1 MSDDLSALTNDVFRA
16 RFRGWLETNYP
27 QEWRQPITFRL
38 SGDAE
43 RRWLKMLYDGGWRA
57 PAWPKKFGG
66 LELGLEKQLI
76 YHEELEA
83 FKAARFL
90 DSGAILLGP
99 ILMKYGTASQQ
110 AKELPAILRGE
121 VLWCQG
127 YSEPN
132 AGSDLASLKT
142 SAVLDGTHFVVNG
155 QKIWTTLAAFAD
167 RMFILVRTSK
177 SGRKQAGISFLM
189 LDMKSPGVT
198 VRPIMNLAGED
209 ELCEVFF
216 QDVRV
221 PVENLIHEIDQ
232 GWEVAKTL
240 LGGERIANGAPT
252 LPRQAF
258 EMLEIVIA
266 GLGLGD
272 DPAVRDRQA
281 ELLCDLHD
289 LSVLYAQVAD
299 TAIRGETD
307 DAALS
312 IMKVLATELFQR
324 ISEEMLRLADEDAGA
339 VEPVGV
345 GGLPADLRKI
355 YMIARPSSIYA
366 GANEVQR
373 NIIARMLLGAE
384 RRGYTPFTR

>member
-1 MSDDLSALTNDVFRA
+1 MSDDLNALTSDEFRT
-16 RFRGWLETNYP
+16 RFRGWLEANYP
-27 QEWRQPITFRL
+27 PEWRQPITFRL
-38 SGDAE
+38 SGESE
-43 RRWLKMLYDGGWRA
+43 RRWLKMLHDGGWRA

-76 YHEELEA
+76 YHEELED

-99 ILMKYGTASQQ
+99 ILMKYGTAAQQ

-142 SAVLDGTHFVVNG
+142 SAVLEDTHFVVNG

-167 RMFILVRTSK
+167 RMFVLVRTSK
-177 SGRKQAGISFLM
+177 AGKKQAGISFLM
-189 LDMKSPGVT
+189 LDMNSPGVT

-221 PVENLIHEIDQ
+221 PVENLIHEINQ

-266 GLGLGD
+266 GLDLGD
-272 DPAVRDRQA
+272 DPAVRVRQA

-299 TAIRGETD
+299 AAIRGETD

-339 VEPVGV
+339 VEPIGV
-345 GGLPADLRKI
+345 GGLAADLRKI
-355 YMIARPSSIYA
+355 YMIARPSTIYA

-384 RRGYTPFTR
+384 RRT